1 MAVGKKGAKTA
12 KPSKGSM
19 GAGSKKP
26 DPNKAVFDATPEEDG
41 ADISHDGKSALKPH
55 DIRDTKAYLKAQ
67 NGAKRMWSNY
77 VAFLGSS
84 FQRMERDEQIATI
97 QKFSMVFSIGIAAL
111 AISCFYSMLPQPIRV
126 IAVPIAIGG
135 AWWFGTKVI
144 APQLVNRL
152 DKYIHPD
159 ED

>member
-1 MAVGKKGAKTA
+1 MAVGKKGAKAA

-55 DIRDTKAYLKAQ
+55 DIRETKAYLKAQ

-77 VAFLGSS
+77 LAFLGSS
-84 FQRMERDEQIATI
+84 FQRMDREEQLATI
-97 QKFSMVFSIGIAAL
+97 QKFSMVLSIGIAIL
-111 AISCFYSMLPQPIRV
+111 AISCFYSLLPQQLRV
-126 IAVPIAIGG
+126 LVVPFAVGG
-135 AWWFGTKVI
+135 AWWFGSKVI
-144 APQLVNRL
+144 APQTINRL

-159 ED
+159 